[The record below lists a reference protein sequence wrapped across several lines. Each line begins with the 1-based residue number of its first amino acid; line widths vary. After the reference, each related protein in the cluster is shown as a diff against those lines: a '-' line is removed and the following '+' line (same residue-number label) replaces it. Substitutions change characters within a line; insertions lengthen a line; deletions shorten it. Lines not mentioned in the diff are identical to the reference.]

1 MEESK
6 KIDMIFYGVINFLV
20 ILFCLFYP
28 SNSSAEEKPI
38 EFVFYE
44 YSVLEPEKEAQI
56 IANSKIQMV
65 SLTQNLDEFIKEREK
80 EINETFNWYIS
91 PESIKWEG
99 EIMNFEINIFTN
111 EPISISYLI
120 SGVYNDE
127 TGKVNI
133 FFDDTSLLFVSSNA
147 FKGWNEVS
155 KVFFKKR
162 E

>member
-1 MEESK
+1 MREDK
-6 KIDMIFYGVINFLV
+6 KIDLIFYGVINFLV
-20 ILFCLFYP
+20 IFFCILYP
-28 SNSSAEEKPI
+28 YKSNAEEKPS

-44 YSVLEPEKEAQI
+44 YSVLEPEKEAKI

-80 EINETFNWYIS
+80 EINDTFNWYIS

-127 TGKVNI
+127 TGKVNV

-147 FKGWNEVS
+147 FKGWNEIS
-155 KVFFKKR
+155 KVFFKKK